1 MLKLTDKLNIN
12 IFYIVIIL
20 YTMAILYILKFIVAI
35 YLFFFLLST
44 FGYFEKLSL
53 LVKNNLS

>member
-1 MLKLTDKLNIN
+1 MLKLADKLNIN
-12 IFYIVIIL
+12 LFYIVIIF

-44 FGYFEKLSL
+44 FRYFKKLSL